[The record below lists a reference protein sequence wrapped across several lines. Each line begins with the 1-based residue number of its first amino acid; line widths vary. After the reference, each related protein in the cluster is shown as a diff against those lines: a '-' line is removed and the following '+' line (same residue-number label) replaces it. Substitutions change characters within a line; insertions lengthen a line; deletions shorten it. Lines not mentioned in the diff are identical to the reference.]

1 MDFEDHF
8 SAHAEQYAAS
18 RPTYP
23 ATLFEY
29 LASLAPDVD
38 LAWDC
43 GTGNGQ
49 AAVSLAEYFNRVIAT
64 DPSADQIENAFT
76 HPQVEYRVEPS
87 ESTSIESNTVSLVT
101 AGTAAHWFRF
111 EEFYAEV
118 RRVCKP
124 NAVLAV
130 WAYRLPAILP
140 EVDRLLQHYFRE
152 ILDGYWPERIKYLD
166 ERYTTL
172 PFPFPEIDDP
182 GFTYETGWTMYQ
194 ILGFLNSWSGTRRY
208 LSEQKAPPV
217 DLIEEKLERAWG
229 TPEQKRTVRWRL
241 HLRIGRVNE

>member
-23 ATLFEY
+23 GALFEY

-43 GTGNGQ
+43 GSGNGQ

-76 HPQVEYRVEPS
+76 NPRVEYRVEPS
-87 ESTSIESNTVSLVT
+87 ETTSIESNTVSLVT

-124 NAVLAV
+124 RGILAV
-130 WAYRLPAILP
+130 WCYHLPDILP
-140 EVDRLLQHYFRE
+140 EADRLLQRYLRD
-152 ILDGYWPERIKYLD
+152 ILNGYWPDRFRYLD
-166 ERYTTL
+166 KKYKTL
-172 PFPFPEIDDP
+172 PFPFSEIDDP
-182 GFTYETGWTMYQ
+182 GFTYETEWTMYQ
-194 ILGFLNSWSGTRRY
+194 ILGFLNSWSGTRQY
-208 LSEQKAPPV
+208 LAMEGSHPV
-217 DLIEEKLERAWG
+217 DLIEKELERAWG